1 MSNPIITSVPLD
13 RSTRAFIEKHL
24 LIIGTGALIALALLG
39 WFLAA
44 RPALRAYQRVSE
56 TSLSDLDLRIEER
69 RSSLKKAKRIE
80 EQFSQITPEDYEK
93 LSDALPP
100 EPGAADLIPNIE
112 SIVTLSG
119 LTLES
124 VSVAQSS
131 DIQAVVPPDTA
142 AVSALPVNVHPL
154 SVSFRAKGSN
164 YLTFKE
170 LLHRIET
177 NLRLLDVPSISFN
190 PEDEM
195 IQMSVS
201 AYYQRTPGV
210 QN

>member
-1 MSNPIITSVPLD
+1 M
-13 RSTRAFIEKHL
+13 RAFVEQHL
-24 LIIGTGALIALALLG
+24 LIIGAGALIALALLG
-39 WFLAA
+39 WFLAV

-56 TSLSDLDLRIEER
+56 TSLSDLDLHIEER
-69 RSSLKKAKRIE
+69 RSSLKKAQRIE
-80 EQFSQITPEDYEK
+80 EQFSQITAEDYEK
-93 LSDALPP
+93 LNEVLPP
-100 EPGAADLIPNIE
+100 EPGTADLIPNIE

-131 DIQAVVPPDTA
+131 DAPVAALPDAA

-164 YLTFKE
+164 YLTLKE

-177 NLRLLDVPSISFN
+177 NIRLLDVPSISFN
-190 PEDEM
+190 PKDDI

-201 AYYQRTPGV
+201 AYYQRTPGAPEKK
-210 QN
+210 

>member
-1 MSNPIITSVPLD
+1 
-13 RSTRAFIEKHL
+13 
-24 LIIGTGALIALALLG
+24 
-39 WFLAA
+39 
-44 RPALRAYQRVSE
+44 
-56 TSLSDLDLRIEER
+56 
-69 RSSLKKAKRIE
+69 
-80 EQFSQITPEDYEK
+80 
-93 LSDALPP
+93 
-100 EPGAADLIPNIE
+100 
-112 SIVTLSG
+112 
-119 LTLES
+119 
-124 VSVAQSS
+124 
-131 DIQAVVPPDTA
+131 
-142 AVSALPVNVHPL
+142 LPVNVHPL

-210 QN
+210 QK

>member
-1 MSNPIITSVPLD
+1 MSDPIITSVPKD
-13 RSTRAFIEKHL
+13 RSIRAFMEQHL
-24 LIIGTGALIALALLG
+24 LVIGSGTLIALALLG
-39 WFLAA
+39 WFLAV
-44 RPALRAYQRVSE
+44 RPAIGAYQRVSE
-56 TSLSDLDLRIEER
+56 TSLSDLDLRIDER
-69 RSSLKKAKRIE
+69 RSSLKKARLIE
-80 EQFSQITPEDYEK
+80 EQFLQITPEDYEK
-93 LSDALPP
+93 LSDVLPS
-100 EPGAADLIPNIE
+100 EPGTADLIPNIE

-131 DIQAVVPPDTA
+131 EGPAIALPDAA

-154 SVSFRAKGSN
+154 SVSFWAKGSN

-170 LLHRIET
+170 LLYRIET

-190 PEDEM
+190 PKDEM
-195 IQMSVS
+195 IKMSVS

-210 QN
+210 QD